1 MIRVYKRECDVI
13 TVSVT
18 STLKEVTVASSS
30 GISFYSAPANENG
43 YGSMGSYINSWMKA
57 VEGLKPVVVM
67 D

>member
-1 MIRVYKRECDVI
+1 MI

-18 STLKEVTVASSS
+18 PEFKEITITDYA
-30 GISFYSAPANENG
+30 GIHFYSASVNEDT

>member
-1 MIRVYKRECDVI
+1 M
-13 TVSVT
+13 SVT
-18 STLKEVTVASSS
+18 PEFKEITITDYA
-30 GISFYSAPANENG
+30 GIHFYSASVNEDT